1 MEGYE
6 LKHKRS
12 YILFILFLVFMMS
25 SNIFAASD
33 STSNLPTIYGKA
45 AITVDVKT
53 GEILYAKNIDKRMY
67 PASTSN
73 IMTVLLFAQNKKKTD
88 QIKYTQSAKAQP
100 EYSLNVNLHPIGLD
114 ETMSG
119 SSVMDGLM
127 LYSGNDVAYMIA
139 DSVSGNSTNFIKSMN
154 DKAAKLHMTGTH
166 FVTANGLQNTN
177 HYTTPYDMSIL
188 AKAAF
193 SNPWVKESMGKK
205 KSTISTSKGTTFE
218 IENRNKILG
227 IDGCIAGKT
236 GYTSQS
242 GECLVSLFERNGR
255 QIISVVM
262 DSVYDANNTFVYN
275 DTKKIIDYSY
285 NLRPTVLHKNGSIL
299 KTETIKY
306 KPLLFFG
313 PQKTINVPIVVKED
327 VAYYNN
333 EANKKDLKEN
343 INLTK
348 ISASNLNTN
357 KSIGNLTL
365 TQKGEIKTYKLYSTV
380 SKGTLIKANMPLYL
394 IVAAILILIL
404 TGLTLLIRKIRFRKR
419 RRNNRYY

>member
-1 MEGYE
+1 
-6 LKHKRS
+6 
-12 YILFILFLVFMMS
+12 MMS

-33 STSNLPTIYGKA
+33 GTSTPPTIYGKA

-53 GEILYAKNIDKRMY
+53 GEILYAKNVDKRMY

-119 SSVMDGLM
+119 SNVMDGLM

-154 DKAAKLHMTGTH
+154 DKAAALHMTGTH
-166 FVTANGLQNTN
+166 FVTANGLQNTD

-193 SNPWVKESMGKK
+193 SNPWVKESMSKK
-205 KSTISTSKGTTFE
+205 KSTITTSKGTTFE

-275 DTKKIIDYSY
+275 DTKKIVNYSY
-285 NLRPTVLHKNGSIL
+285 NLSKTVLHKNGSIL
-299 KTETIKY
+299 KTETLKY
-306 KPLLFFG
+306 KPLLLFG
-313 PQKTINVPIVVKED
+313 PQKTINVPVVVKED
-327 VAYYNN
+327 VSYYNN
-333 EANKKDLKEN
+333 EANKKVLKEN

-348 ISASNLNTN
+348 ISVSSLSTN

-365 TQKGEIKTYKLYSTV
+365 TQKGEVKTYKLYSTV
-380 SKGTLIKANMPLYL
+380 SKGTLAKANMFLYL
-394 IVAAILILIL
+394 IVAAILILVFI
-404 TGLTLLIRKIRFRKR
+404 GLTLLIRKFIFRKR